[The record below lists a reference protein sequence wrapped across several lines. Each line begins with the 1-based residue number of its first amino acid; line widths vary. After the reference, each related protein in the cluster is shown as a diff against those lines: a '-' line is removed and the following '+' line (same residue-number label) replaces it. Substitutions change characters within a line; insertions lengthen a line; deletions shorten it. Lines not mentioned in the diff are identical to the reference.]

1 MSFSISR
8 PLPLE
13 GTPDIVLVT
22 PDEPHEFEV
31 TQAIF
36 RDYAAS
42 LDIDLCFQNFDE
54 EMATLPG
61 DYAEPRGAL
70 LLALVDAEGGGAAS
84 RQIDAPTIRR
94 AQGSMA
100 YVAGCCA
107 LRPLDTADYPNAAEM
122 KRLYVRPAFRGLGLG
137 RQMAEAMLDAARSAG
152 YACVLLDTL
161 DDMESARALYEDL
174 GFVEV
179 PPYYHNPIAGAH
191 YLKVEL

>member
-22 PDEPHEFEV
+22 PDEPHEIAA

-54 EMATLPG
+54 EVATLPG

-70 LLALVDAEGGGAAS
+70 LLALVDAEGGGVLS
-84 RQIDAPTIRR
+84 EQVDAPMIRR
-94 AQGSMA
+94 AQGGMA

-122 KRLYVRPAFRGLGLG
+122 KRLYVRPPFRGLGLG
-137 RQMAEAMLDAARSAG
+137 RQMAEAILDAARGAG

-191 YLKVEL
+191 YLKADL